1 MITLLTICY
10 RFWNIYNVPIINW
23 ASQLAQWVKNLP
35 TMQEMQETWVW
46 SLGQEDPLQL
56 KVATQSSILAWK
68 IPWTEEPGRLQ
79 STGSQSWTWLSYWA
93 QSLYTDLVC
102 RDVLSTKYSEG
113 ASSYAEHSEPLSLVN
128 ETNKKLKYTLG
139 SWEIPSKEVTF
150 TTKPEGWMPDSHCSV
165 FLWLWKSQG
174 FVCQPQSCIED
185 ALLPASSRCVTAGGA
200 DPEVTCWV
208 LL

>member
-1 MITLLTICY
+1 MG
-10 RFWNIYNVPIINW
+10 FPIGSVDKESAYHAGNAGDMGLISGSGRSPAAESGNTVQY
-23 ASQLAQWVKNLP
+23 SCL
-35 TMQEMQETWVW
+35 
-46 SLGQEDPLQL
+46 
-56 KVATQSSILAWK
+56 K

>member
-1 MITLLTICY
+1 MGFPIGSVDKESA
-10 RFWNIYNVPIINW
+10 YNAGNAGDMGLISGSGRSPAAESGNTVQYSCLEN
-23 ASQLAQWVKNLP
+23 S
-35 TMQEMQETWVW
+35 MDR
-46 SLGQEDPLQL
+46 G
-56 KVATQSSILAWK
+56 AW
-68 IPWTEEPGRLQ
+68 WTTVHGA
-79 STGSQSWTWLSYWA
+79 QSWTWPTHWA
-93 QSLYTDLVC
+93 QSLYPDLVC
-102 RDVLSTKYSEG
+102 RNVLSTKYSEG
-113 ASSYAEHSEPLSLVN
+113 ASSYAEHSGPLSLIN
-128 ETNKKLKYTLG
+128 ESNKKLKYRLG